1 VILSTEQRAAF
12 AENGWLVI
20 RGAVEPARV
29 KALEAALDAVVP
41 ETHYAVGYAGRILEI
56 ASVSRGSAALLEHA
70 HDRRIA
76 ALAAAALD
84 VPRVRYFQDTVF
96 LKPGSGGG
104 GVDWHQDYTYFTFL
118 DRPAALTVRL
128 ALTPCTRANGCLR
141 VVSGSHRWGLCG
153 DGLTFVADHVVSA
166 VETLAPEQQARV
178 NDDHVTL
185 ELEPGDLSIHHCLTF
200 HGSHE
205 NPSARPR
212 KTLAVRLVD
221 GDARL
226 VPGRLPSPE
235 MAAYFPTDADG
246 LLAERA
252 FPLLHDERS

>member
-1 VILSTEQRAAF
+1 MNLSAEQRAAF

-20 RGAVEPARV
+20 RGAVEAARV
-29 KALEAALDAVVP
+29 AALEAALDAVVP
-41 ETHYAVGYAGRILEI
+41 ETHYAHGYAGRVVEV
-56 ASVSRGSAALLEHA
+56 ASISRGSAALLEHA

-96 LKPGSGGG
+96 LKPAHGGG
-104 GVDWHQDYTYFTFL
+104 AVDWHQDYAYFTFV
-118 DRPAALTVRL
+118 DRPAAVTVRL
-128 ALTPCTRANGCLR
+128 ALTPCTRENGCLR

-153 DGLTFVADHVVSA
+153 DGLTFVADRVVSA
-166 VETLAPEQQARV
+166 LDALSPERQARV
-178 NDDHVTL
+178 RDEHVAL
-185 ELEPGDLSIHHCLTF
+185 ELEPGDLSLHHCLTF

-226 VPGRLPSPE
+226 VRERLPSPE

-246 LLAERA
+246 RLADDA
-252 FPLLHDERS
+252 FPLL